1 MLVQE
6 FINNHIINGAPITQ
20 CMRTEK
26 CELAYQEHLQNCEDT
41 PDKYIMNKFF
51 SDNTIPHCFAM
62 NEYPYTFDDYSQHY
76 ILWINPLYERE
87 YHIGSNL
94 PNDVKQNINNIINN
108 DDNNVDAFI
117 VFENSKSCR
126 TINSVR
132 HFHVIFYNETHSL

>member
-1 MLVQE
+1 
-6 FINNHIINGAPITQ
+6 
-20 CMRTEK
+20 
-26 CELAYQEHLQNCEDT
+26 
-41 PDKYIMNKFF
+41 MNKFF

-126 TINSVR
+126 TINSNG
-132 HFHVIFYNETHSL
+132 IFTLYFIMKQTVFEHTVCRNSLYTGNMYNITLIFLDINFFI